1 MPPRCVMT
9 AVLAILLASSCIGLP
24 LPPEKVDINK
34 VDINHSTLAE
44 LEQIPGLTPAWA
56 QRIIR
61 FRPYRTKLDL
71 VQEGILPAKI
81 YSKIRDS
88 IIAHQKQQ

>member
-1 MPPRCVMT
+1 MPSRCIPT
-9 AVLAILLASSCIGLP
+9 AALAILFASSCVGFP
-24 LPPEKVDINK
+24 LPPEKADSNK
-34 VDINHSTLAE
+34 VDINHATLAE
-44 LEQIPGLTPAWA
+44 LEQISGVTPAWA